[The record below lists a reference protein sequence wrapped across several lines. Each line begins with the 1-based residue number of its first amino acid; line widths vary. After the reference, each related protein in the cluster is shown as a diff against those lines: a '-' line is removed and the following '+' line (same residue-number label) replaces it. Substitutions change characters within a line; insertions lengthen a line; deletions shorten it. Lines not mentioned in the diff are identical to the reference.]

1 MSENKERA
9 KGFGE
14 EITGKAKQA
23 MGNLTGN
30 EEQASQGRAQESQGE
45 ARQQVAKGVGQ
56 AKGTFEETKGNVKQ
70 GIGGFTDNDSMQA
83 EGQWDETKGETR
95 RTFNQ

>member
-9 KGFGE
+9 KGLGDQ
-14 EITGKAKQA
+14 IAGQARQA

-30 EEQASQGRAQESQGE
+30 EEQVAQGRAQEAQGE
-45 ARQQVAKGVGQ
+45 TRQEVAKGVGQ
-56 AKGTFEETKGNVKQ
+56 AKGTFEEAKGNVKQ
-70 GIGGFTDNDSMQA
+70 GVGGLTNNDSMQA
-83 EGQWDETKGETR
+83 EGKWDETKGETR